1 MTEVPTSPAARRLA
15 SPRWLD
21 GRLILGVLLVLA
33 SVLVGARLL
42 SSADRSQQVWSAT
55 RELPVGAVLAP
66 GDLTPTR
73 VRLLDSSGRYSAA
86 GAGPPVGYVVRR
98 AVGAGELLP
107 VGALGRPGDAAVP
120 REVTV
125 PTTTGHL
132 PPDLKARDR
141 VDVYV
146 TPSDKAGVVGAPRLV
161 LEGLVVARTT
171 ATGGLGSGSQERPVV
186 LTVPPDDVLPLVA
199 AMGQG
204 RLDLVRVPPAPRVSP

>member
-1 MTEVPTSPAARRLA
+1 M
-15 SPRWLD
+15 
-21 GRLILGVLLVLA
+21 
-33 SVLVGARLL
+33 
-42 SSADRSQQVWSAT
+42 
-55 RELPVGAVLAP
+55 
-66 GDLTPTR
+66 
-73 VRLLDSSGRYSAA
+73 RLLDSSGRYSAT
-86 GAGPPVGYVVRR
+86 GAGWPVGYVVRR

-141 VDVYV
+141 VDV

-204 RLDLVRVPPAPRVSP
+204 RLDLVRVPPASRVSP

>member
-1 MTEVPTSPAARRLA
+1 M
-15 SPRWLD
+15 
-21 GRLILGVLLVLA
+21 
-33 SVLVGARLL
+33 
-42 SSADRSQQVWSAT
+42 
-55 RELPVGAVLAP
+55 
-66 GDLTPTR
+66 
-73 VRLLDSSGRYSAA
+73 
-86 GAGPPVGYVVRR
+86 
-98 AVGAGELLP
+98 GAGELLP

-132 PPDLKARDR
+132 PPDLRARDR

-171 ATGGLGSGSQERPVV
+171 ATGGLGSGSQELPVV
-186 LTVPPDDVLPLVA
+186 LNVPPDDVLPLVA

-204 RLDLVRVPPAPRVSP
+204 RLDLVRVPPVPRVLP